1 MHIVG
6 YKNPNFKHGL
16 DNKILQLLLPTLVL
30 KTRIF
35 TKDHC
40 KYHVNREK
48 VSFEM
53 YFQINTKLEHLSQLL
68 PLEEQCSLW
77 VSGKSW
83 RFLFL
88 TCLIKRFLEYKQYSS
103 FSKAMQPGKKIT
115 YLTGFFIFHKI
126 AETSVTSMK
135 LYQDIIV
142 VTHYELIFQFIH
154 VFIVFFT
161 LGI

>member
-1 MHIVG
+1 M
-6 YKNPNFKHGL
+6 NS
-16 DNKILQLLLPTLVL
+16 
-30 KTRIF
+30 
-35 TKDHC
+35 
-40 KYHVNREK
+40 EK

-53 YFQINTKLEHLSQLL
+53 YFQINIKLEHLSQLL

-103 FSKAMQPGKKIT
+103 FSKAMHPEKKIT

-126 AETSVTSMK
+126 AETSITFMK
-135 LYQDIIV
+135 LYQDIIAV
-142 VTHYELIFQFIH
+142 KHHELIFQFIH